1 MKQDGSFVFDPSFED
16 EKDAK
21 INILVAGTLDA
32 ITMVESEAKEV
43 SDAEMMSSLKYAHD
57 IIKEFCNAQID
68 FVKLCETAYG
78 KNTVKEFYNLPDET
92 LYEKVAEF
100 LTEEK
105 LQSLYNVGKKE
116 FQHVLDAMDLEVRD
130 YLLANKFVVPEEGKT
145 LEETKE
151 GMTYVG
157 VLVYKRVKKIMR
169 KNVIEKDQRLDGRK
183 MDEVRPVIG
192 EVGLLPRTHGSALFR
207 RGMTSALSIATL

>member
-68 FVKLCETAYG
+68 FVKLCETVYG
-78 KNTVKEFYNLPDET
+78 KNTIKEFYNLPDET

-130 YLLANKFVVPEEGKT
+130 YLLANKFVTPGEGKT

-151 GMTYVG
+151 EMTYVG
-157 VLVYKRVKKIMR
+157 ALVYKRVKKIMR
-169 KNVIEKDQRLDGRK
+169 KNVIEKEMRLDGRK